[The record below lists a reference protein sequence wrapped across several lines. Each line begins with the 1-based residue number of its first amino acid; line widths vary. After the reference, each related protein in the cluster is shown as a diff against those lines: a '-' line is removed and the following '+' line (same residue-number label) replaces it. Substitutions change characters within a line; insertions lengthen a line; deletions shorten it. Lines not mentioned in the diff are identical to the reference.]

1 MKILKLKS
9 IRKEAIHSLYYDNRD
24 KLISSKFKLNLFY
37 YGIPFILSF
46 ILICLDQL
54 LNENSITY
62 FITGISIFAGLF
74 FNLLIVV
81 SDKMEKRKKLFY
93 SNYEPTHKYA
103 KDYKIF
109 SERLIASISYA
120 IILSIVVIGLMF
132 FTQLNYVRL
141 EKYFIREYVEYLNKV
156 SDYFFNF
163 WSYFIGFQFI
173 MLLLHIL
180 TDIYDMLIHD
190 MNTNEFQN
198 EDLKSPPEI

>member
-1 MKILKLKS
+1 MKILKLKN
-9 IRKEAIHSLYYDNRD
+9 IRNEAIHSLYYDNRD

-37 YGIPFILSF
+37 YGIPFIFSSL
-46 ILICLDQL
+46 LISLNQL
-54 LNENSITY
+54 LNESSITY

-81 SDKMEKRKKLFY
+81 SDKMEKRKKLLY
-93 SNYEPTHKYA
+93 SNYEPTNKYA

-132 FTQLNYVRL
+132 FTQLNYIRL
-141 EKYFIREYVEYLNKV
+141 EKYFIKEYVEYLNTI

-163 WSYFIGFQFI
+163 SSYLIGFQFLI
-173 MLLLHIL
+173 LLLHIL

-190 MNTNEFQN
+190 MNTTEYQN
-198 EDLKSPPEI
+198 EE

>member
-1 MKILKLKS
+1 MKILKLKK
-9 IRKEAIHSLYYDNRD
+9 IRSEAIHSLYYDNRD

-37 YGIPFILSF
+37 YGIPFFFSSL
-46 ILICLDQL
+46 LICLNQL

-81 SDKMEKRKKLFY
+81 SDKMEKRKKLLH

-120 IILSIVVIGLMF
+120 IILSIIVIGLMF

-141 EKYFIREYVEYLNKV
+141 EKYFEKEYILYLNII

-163 WSYFIGFQFI
+163 FSYFFGFQFI
-173 MLLLHIL
+173 ILLLHIL

-190 MNTNEFQN
+190 MNTNEYQN
-198 EDLKSPPEI
+198 EE

>member
-1 MKILKLKS
+1 MKILKLKN
-9 IRKEAIHSLYYDNRD
+9 IRNEAIHSLYYDNRD
-24 KLISSKFKLNLFY
+24 KLISSKFKLNMFY
-37 YGIPFILSF
+37 YGIPFIFSSL
-46 ILICLDQL
+46 LISLDQL
-54 LNENSITY
+54 LNESSITY

-93 SNYEPTHKYA
+93 SNYEPTNKYA

-132 FTQLNYVRL
+132 FTQLNYIRL
-141 EKYFIREYVEYLNKV
+141 EKYFIKEYVEYLNTI

-163 WSYFIGFQFI
+163 SSYFIGFQFLI
-173 MLLLHIL
+173 LLLHIL

-190 MNTNEFQN
+190 MNTTEYQN
-198 EDLKSPPEI
+198 EE

>member
-1 MKILKLKS
+1 MKILKLKN
-9 IRKEAIHSLYYDNRD
+9 IRNEAIHSLYYDNRD

-37 YGIPFILSF
+37 YGIPFIFSSL
-46 ILICLDQL
+46 LISLNQL

-81 SDKMEKRKKLFY
+81 SDKMEKRKKLLY
-93 SNYEPTHKYA
+93 SNYEPTNKYA

-132 FTQLNYVRL
+132 FTQLNYIRL
-141 EKYFIREYVEYLNKV
+141 EKYFIKEYVEYLNTI

-163 WSYFIGFQFI
+163 SSYFIGFQFLI
-173 MLLLHIL
+173 LLLHIL

-190 MNTNEFQN
+190 MNTTEYQK
-198 EDLKSPPEI
+198 EE

>member
-1 MKILKLKS
+1 MKILKLKN
-9 IRKEAIHSLYYDNRD
+9 IRNEAIHSLYYDNRD

-37 YGIPFILSF
+37 YGIPFIFSSL
-46 ILICLDQL
+46 LISLNQL
-54 LNENSITY
+54 LNESSITY

-81 SDKMEKRKKLFY
+81 SDKMEKRKKLLY
-93 SNYEPTHKYA
+93 SNYEPTNKYA

-132 FTQLNYVRL
+132 FTQLNYIRL
-141 EKYFIREYVEYLNKV
+141 EKYFIKEYVEYLNTI

-163 WSYFIGFQFI
+163 SSYFIGFQFLI
-173 MLLLHIL
+173 LLLHIL

-190 MNTNEFQN
+190 MNTTEYQN
-198 EDLKSPPEI
+198 EE

>member
-1 MKILKLKS
+1 MKILKLKD

-24 KLISSKFKLNLFY
+24 NLISTKFKLNLFY
-37 YGIPFILSF
+37 YGIPFVASL
-46 ILICLDQL
+46 ILICLNQL
-54 LNENSITY
+54 LNESSITY

-81 SDKMEKRKKLFY
+81 SDKMEKRKKLFV

-120 IILSIVVIGLMF
+120 ILLSIIIIGLMF
-132 FTQLNYVRL
+132 FTQIDYTCL
-141 EKYFIREYVEYLNKV
+141 EEYFIKKYVESLNKI

-163 WSYFIGFQFI
+163 ASYFIGFQFI
-173 MLLLHIL
+173 ILLLHIL

-190 MNTNEFQN
+190 MNTNEYQKE
-198 EDLKSPPEI
+198 EDE

>member
-1 MKILKLKS
+1 MKILKLKD
-9 IRKEAIHSLYYDNRD
+9 IRKEAIHSLYYDNRE
-24 KLISSKFKLNLFY
+24 KLISSKLKLNLFY
-37 YGIPFILSF
+37 YGIPFILST
-46 ILICLDQL
+46 ILICLNQV

-81 SDKMEKRKKLFY
+81 SDKMEKRKKLLN
-93 SNYEPTHKYA
+93 STYEPTHKYA

-120 IILSIVVIGLMF
+120 ILLSIIIIGLMF
-132 FTQLNYVRL
+132 FTQLNYAILV
-141 EKYFIREYVEYLNKV
+141 KYFSKVFVEYLNKI

-163 WSYFIGFQFI
+163 ASYFIGFQFI
-173 MLLLHIL
+173 ILLLHIL

-190 MNTNEFQN
+190 MNTTEYQN
-198 EDLKSPPEI
+198 EE

>member
-1 MKILKLKS
+1 MKILKLKN
-9 IRKEAIHSLYYDNRD
+9 IRNKAIHSLYYDNRD

-37 YGIPFILSF
+37 YGIPFIFSSL
-46 ILICLDQL
+46 LISLNQL
-54 LNENSITY
+54 LNESSITY

-81 SDKMEKRKKLFY
+81 SDKMEKRKKLLY
-93 SNYEPTHKYA
+93 SNYEPTNKYA

-132 FTQLNYVRL
+132 FTQLNYIRL
-141 EKYFIREYVEYLNKV
+141 EKYFIKEYVEYLNTI

-163 WSYFIGFQFI
+163 SSYFIGFQFLI
-173 MLLLHIL
+173 LLLHIL

-190 MNTNEFQN
+190 MNTTEYQN
-198 EDLKSPPEI
+198 EE

>member
-1 MKILKLKS
+1 MKILKLKN
-9 IRKEAIHSLYYDNRD
+9 IRKEAIHSLYYDNRE
-24 KLISSKFKLNLFY
+24 KLISSKLKLNLFY
-37 YGIPFILSF
+37 YGIPFILSS
-46 ILICLDQL
+46 ILICLNQL

-93 SNYEPTHKYA
+93 SNYEATSKYA

-132 FTQLNYVRL
+132 FTQLNYVSL
-141 EKYFIREYVEYLNKV
+141 EKHFTKEHVEYINKI

-163 WSYFIGFQFI
+163 LSYFIGFQFI
-173 MLLLHIL
+173 ILLLHIL

-190 MNTNEFQN
+190 MNTSEYQN
-198 EDLKSPPEI
+198 EE

>member
-1 MKILKLKS
+1 MKILKLKN
-9 IRKEAIHSLYYDNRD
+9 IRKEAIHSLYYDNRE
-24 KLISSKFKLNLFY
+24 KLISSKFRLNLFY

-46 ILICLDQL
+46 ILVCLNQL

-93 SNYEPTHKYA
+93 SSYEPTNRYA
-103 KDYKIF
+103 QDYKTF

-132 FTQLNYVRL
+132 FTQLNFVRL
-141 EKYFIREYVEYLNKV
+141 EKYFIKEYVEYLNKI
-156 SDYFFNF
+156 SNYFFNF

-173 MLLLHIL
+173 ILLLHIL

-190 MNTNEFQN
+190 MNTNEYQN
-198 EDLKSPPEI
+198 EE

>member
-1 MKILKLKS
+1 MKILKLKN
-9 IRKEAIHSLYYDNRD
+9 IRNEAIHSLYYDNRD
-24 KLISSKFKLNLFY
+24 KLISSKLKLNFFY
-37 YGIPFILSF
+37 YGIPFTLSL
-46 ILICLDQL
+46 ILICLNQL

-81 SDKMEKRKKLFY
+81 SDKMEKRKKLLY
-93 SNYEPTHKYA
+93 SNYEPTSKYA

-120 IILSIVVIGLMF
+120 IILSIVIIGLMF
-132 FTQLNYVRL
+132 FTQLNYIRL
-141 EKYFIREYVEYLNKV
+141 EKYFIKEYVEYLNKI

-173 MLLLHIL
+173 ILLLHIL

-190 MNTNEFQN
+190 MNTNEYQN
-198 EDLKSPPEI
+198 EE

>member
-1 MKILKLKS
+1 MKILKLKN
-9 IRKEAIHSLYYDNRD
+9 IRNEAIHSLYYDNRD
-24 KLISSKFKLNLFY
+24 KLISSKIKLNLFY
-37 YGIPFILSF
+37 YGIPFIFSSL
-46 ILICLDQL
+46 LISLNQL
-54 LNENSITY
+54 LNESSITY

-81 SDKMEKRKKLFY
+81 SDKMEKRKKLLY
-93 SNYEPTHKYA
+93 SNYEPTNKYA

-141 EKYFIREYVEYLNKV
+141 EKYFIKEYVEYLNTV

-163 WSYFIGFQFI
+163 SSYFIGFQFLI
-173 MLLLHIL
+173 LLLHIL

-190 MNTNEFQN
+190 MNTTEYQN
-198 EDLKSPPEI
+198 EE

>member
-1 MKILKLKS
+1 MKILKLKN
-9 IRKEAIHSLYYDNRD
+9 IRTEAIHSLYYDNRD
-24 KLISSKFKLNLFY
+24 KLKATKFKLNLFY
-37 YGIPFILSF
+37 YGIPFLLSA
-46 ILICLDQL
+46 ILIGLNQL
-54 LNENSITY
+54 LNESSITY

-81 SDKMEKRKKLFY
+81 SDKMGKRKKFLL

-120 IILSIVVIGLMF
+120 IVLSIIIIGLMF
-132 FTQLNYVRL
+132 FTQLDYVRL
-141 EKYFIREYVEYLNKV
+141 EKYFIKEYVEYLNKI

-163 WSYFIGFQFI
+163 TSYFIGFQFI
-173 MLLLHIL
+173 ILLLHIL

-190 MNTNEFQN
+190 MNTNEYQN
-198 EDLKSPPEI
+198 EE

>member
-1 MKILKLKS
+1 MKILKLKN
-9 IRKEAIHSLYYDNRD
+9 IRNEAIHSLYYDNRD

-37 YGIPFILSF
+37 YGIPFIFASL
-46 ILICLDQL
+46 LISLNQL
-54 LNENSITY
+54 LNESSITY

-81 SDKMEKRKKLFY
+81 SDKMEKRKKLLY
-93 SNYEPTHKYA
+93 SNYEPTNKYA

-132 FTQLNYVRL
+132 FTQLNFMRL
-141 EKYFIREYVEYLNKV
+141 EKYFIKEYVEYLNTI

-163 WSYFIGFQFI
+163 SSYFIGFQFLI
-173 MLLLHIL
+173 LLLHIL

-190 MNTNEFQN
+190 MNTTEYQN
-198 EDLKSPPEI
+198 EE

>member
-1 MKILKLKS
+1 MKILKLKD
-9 IRKEAIHSLYYDNRD
+9 IRKEAIHSLYYDNRE
-24 KLISSKFKLNLFY
+24 KLISSKLMVNLFY
-37 YGIPFILSF
+37 YGIPFLLST
-46 ILICLDQL
+46 ILICLNQL

-81 SDKMEKRKKLFY
+81 SDKMEKRKKLLH

-120 IILSIVVIGLMF
+120 IILSIILIGLMF
-132 FTQLNYVRL
+132 FTQLNFVVL
-141 EKYFIREYVEYLNKV
+141 EKYFIKVFVEYLNKI

-163 WSYFIGFQFI
+163 SSYFIGFQFI
-173 MLLLHIL
+173 ILLLHIL

-190 MNTNEFQN
+190 MNTNEYQN
-198 EDLKSPPEI
+198 EE